1 MKNYVWALILG
12 IGVALSGYFIYCG
25 IEKIANKDRHVTVKG
40 LSEREV
46 MADKVTWSLSYNV
59 AGNALEFLYESLEPK
74 QDKLIKFL
82 KSNGVKEDEIFLD
95 VPSAED
101 RSSWYNWNEKKDV
114 MARFV
119 VTGRLT
125 IVSSDV
131 EKIMTLRMKQLDLLK
146 QGVLLDNSYCSYE
159 YTGLND
165 LKPEMVEEAT
175 KNARIVA
182 QKFAEDAGA
191 KLGSICTAVTNFL
204 ITFADEAGIANLHSW
219 SMGSFSAVSWRDLGY
234 SAAVI
239 LRFVMSAMNCI
250 RLFRWQ

>member
-175 KNARIVA
+175 KNAPRWWRKPPRTHA
-182 QKFAEDAGA
+182 
-191 KLGSICTAVTNFL
+191 
-204 ITFADEAGIANLHSW
+204 SW
-219 SMGSFSAVSWRDLGY
+219 HRSLLKMPEQN
-234 SAAVI
+234 SAASAQHARVS
-239 LRFVMSAMNCI
+239 LRLRATTLCLTSAKCALSPPSSTI
-250 RLFRWQ
+250 

>member
-182 QKFAEDAGA
+182 QKFAHA
-191 KLGSICTAVTNFL
+191 
-204 ITFADEAGIANLHSW
+204 SW
-219 SMGSFSAVSWRDLGY
+219 HRSLPKMPEQS
-234 SAAVI
+234 SAA
-239 LRFVMSAMNCI
+239 SALHARVSSRSRAT
-250 RLFRWQ
+250 RLCPTSVRSASSPLSSTI

>member
-25 IEKIANKDRHVTVKG
+25 IDNFANKDRHVTVKG

-46 MADKVTWSLSYNV
+46 MADKVTWSLSV
-59 AGNALEFLYESLEPK
+59 SVSGNTLEYLYESLEPK
-74 QDKLIKFL
+74 QAKLISFL
-82 KSNGVKEDEIFLD
+82 KANGVKDEEIFKN

-101 RSSWYNWNEKKDV
+101 RSTWYNWNEKKGTMD
-114 MARFV
+114 RFV
-119 VTGRLT
+119 VTGSLT

-131 EKIMTLRMKQLDLLK
+131 EKVMNLRMKQLDLLK
-146 QGVLLDNSYCSYE
+146 QGVLLDNSYCNYE
-159 YTGLND
+159 YTGLNY

-191 KLGSICTAVTNFL
+191 KLGSICTARQGQFEVESDDVMPHKRKVRVVTTIDYYL
-204 ITFADEAGIANLHSW
+204 K
-219 SMGSFSAVSWRDLGY
+219 
-234 SAAVI
+234 
-239 LRFVMSAMNCI
+239 
-250 RLFRWQ
+250 

>member
-74 QDKLIKFL
+74 QEKLIRFL
-82 KSNGVKEDEIFLD
+82 KANGVQEEEIFRD

-131 EKIMTLRMKQLDLLK
+131 EKIMNLRMKQLDLLK

-191 KLGSICTAVTNFL
+191 KLGSICTARQGQFEIESDEVMPHKRKVRVVTTIEYYL
-204 ITFADEAGIANLHSW
+204 K
-219 SMGSFSAVSWRDLGY
+219 
-234 SAAVI
+234 
-239 LRFVMSAMNCI
+239 
-250 RLFRWQ
+250 